1 MTSQRNQHV
10 RFARGGEGTR
20 LARRLAAEIDGE
32 VLFDA
37 ASRGRYSTDA
47 SIYQVTPVG
56 VVVPR
61 NADAAIAAM
70 QIALEEGVAILREC
84 SIWLTD
90 PRIFGDAYEPAPR
103 SSTAASELVL
113 SLSASWNSLPMW
125 RDYAAAHTGLVIGFD
140 FLQGILT
147 ADPAYDYRIAPVVYA
162 SDRSGGDTLLA
173 KSQEWEHEDEWRL
186 VAARRTPDDSG
197 HRLCPAALRAPNRRD
212 HRYQHLF

>member
-1 MTSQRNQHV
+1 MSMLLYKYCPPQ
-10 RFARGGEGTR
+10 
-20 LARRLAAEIDGE
+20 
-32 VLFDA
+32 
-37 ASRGRYSTDA
+37 
-47 SIYQVTPVG
+47 
-56 VVVPR
+56 
-61 NADAAIAAM
+61 
-70 QIALEEGVAILREC
+70 GVAILREC

-197 HRLCPAALRAPNRRD
+197 HRAPHRPFAIRPESVQAVILGCRADLSAREFVAGALAQAPF
-212 HRYQHLF
+212 QHVRFLQAVPDERGYHLNLIEFSREA